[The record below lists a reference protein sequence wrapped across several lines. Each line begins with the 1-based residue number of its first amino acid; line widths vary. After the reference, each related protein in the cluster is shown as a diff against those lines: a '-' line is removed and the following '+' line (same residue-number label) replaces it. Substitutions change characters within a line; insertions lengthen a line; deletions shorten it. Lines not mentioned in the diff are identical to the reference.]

1 MISNPFIAIENE
13 LNNIDDI
20 LQKKLDNYQVER
32 ADISQK
38 LQEKNIKIMFFGAY
52 NAGKSTLINTILKE
66 NRAEI
71 GDIPTTDRVDTY
83 LWNGYKLLDTP
94 GINAPIEHETIS
106 KEQLEKS
113 DLVVFVIRKDDEDA
127 SSTYKEIFDL
137 LKKEKDVFLV
147 FNYSGLD
154 KNGVGE
160 GSVQLSIN
168 RLNKIMLLEAT
179 KYGIEDELLK
189 KIELIPINL
198 KTALKAQIENKE
210 KLLEHANYNQFEERF
225 SLWLGQYNSEHQIL
239 KTLKRQIENQL
250 LLPIIN
256 GIEGNN
262 TKLDGFIEGLE
273 LLNAQKESLKME
285 MEIFV
290 QDKISTLLPRVI
302 NLLEDSN
309 SSAVESE
316 LSKVYKDIEAYLSEI
331 LKESILTI
339 EKESLKLQS
348 SAMVTTPT
356 SSNGIDFDP
365 TILIPIIAT
374 IPLPPQIKIIVTA
387 VIGIAT
393 AIFGGDNSQTD
404 RENELQRAKA
414 LQISQVTQDIRS
426 KILTSILKQSKELI
440 DKSFK
445 TSIDEIKQNITKEKE
460 NINRE
465 ESIKTVLNEARVKIN
480 SINF

>member
-1 MISNPFIAIENE
+1 MINNPFVAIENE
-13 LNNIDDI
+13 LNKIDDI
-20 LQKKLDNYQVER
+20 LEKKLDNYEKER
-32 ADISQK
+32 GDISQK

-66 NRAEI
+66 NRAKI
-71 GDIPTTDRVDTY
+71 GDIPTTDTIDTY
-83 LWNGYKLLDTP
+83 LWNDYKLLDTP
-94 GINAPIEHETIS
+94 GINAPIEHENIS

-113 DLVVFVIRKDDEDA
+113 DLIVFVIRKDDEDA
-127 SSTYKEIFDL
+127 SSTYREIFDL

-179 KYGIEDELLK
+179 KYGIKDELLK

-198 KTALKAQIENKE
+198 KTALKAQLENKE
-210 KLLEHANYNQFEERF
+210 RLLEHTNYNQFEERF
-225 SLWLGQYNSEHQIL
+225 TLWLGQYNSEYQIL

-250 LLPIIN
+250 LLPVIN
-256 GIEGNN
+256 SIEKNH
-262 TKLDGFIEGLE
+262 TQLDGFIEGLE

-290 QDKISTLLPRVI
+290 QDKFFILLPRVI

-316 LSKVYKDIEAYLSEI
+316 LLKVYKDIELYLSEI

-348 SAMVTTPT
+348 SAIVTTPR

-365 TILIPIIAT
+365 NILIPVIAT
-374 IPLPPQIKIIVTA
+374 IPLPPQIKIIVTV
-387 VIGIAT
+387 VIGIAR

-404 RENELQRAKA
+404 RENEIQRAKA

-440 DKSFK
+440 NKSFK
-445 TSIDEIKQNITKEKE
+445 TSIDEIKQSMTKEKE
-460 NINRE
+460 NLNRE

>member
-13 LNNIDDI
+13 LNKIDDI

-38 LQEKNIKIMFFGAY
+38 VQEKNIKIMFFGAY

-137 LKKEKDVFLV
+137 LKKEKDIFLV

>member
-13 LNNIDDI
+13 LNKIDDI
-20 LQKKLDNYQVER
+20 LEKKLDNYQAER

-38 LQEKNIKIMFFGAY
+38 IKEKNIKIMFFGAY

-137 LKKEKDVFLV
+137 LKKEKDIFLV

-225 SLWLGQYNSEHQIL
+225 RLWLGQYNSEHQIL

-256 GIEGNN
+256 GIEENN
-262 TKLDGFIEGLE
+262 TKLDGLIEGLE
-273 LLNAQKESLKME
+273 LLNAKKESLKME
-285 MEIFV
+285 IEIFV

-302 NLLEDSN
+302 NLLENSN

-316 LSKVYKDIEAYLSEI
+316 LLKVYKDIELYLSEI

-356 SSNGIDFDP
+356 NSNGIDFDP
-365 TILIPIIAT
+365 TILIPIITT

-393 AIFGGDNSQTD
+393 AIFGGDNRQTD

-460 NINRE
+460 NLNRE